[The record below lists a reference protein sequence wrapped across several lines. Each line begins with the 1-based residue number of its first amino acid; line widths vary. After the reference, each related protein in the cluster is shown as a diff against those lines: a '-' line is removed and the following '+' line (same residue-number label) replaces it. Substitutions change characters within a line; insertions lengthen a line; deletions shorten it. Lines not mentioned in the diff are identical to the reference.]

1 MRTTTAVLLLAVAA
15 AAFGQGVKPAGTP
28 DVVSRGKRAT
38 ALVERPGGT
47 ATAFCI
53 EASGLFITN
62 AHVVQSRKEVA
73 LVLNPSEKDELR
85 LVASVL
91 RVDPKLDLALL
102 RARHSAPLPH
112 LSLVVAP
119 DLHETLE
126 VTAFGYPFGKFLA
139 TGGGYPSISV
149 STGKIT
155 SLRKQDGR
163 LERIQLDASLN
174 PGNSGGPVVDAK
186 GRLVG
191 VVESGV
197 YGAAV
202 NFAIP
207 AAQVL
212 QFLETPD
219 VDITIPKSVPSAD
232 KRKPVEAKVRVTRF
246 VPVATPDVV
255 QLSLTSGGKTRQ
267 VELRRGSDGA
277 FSGTFVPAPQG
288 DAPLELAVTA
298 TLGTGS
304 IEGRL
309 IDGVVTVGAAK
320 VRLAEIAR
328 IEAGPPRRVL
338 CTDGRTLNDFPKEL
352 EAARLQVGTETVPVN
367 LAKASVVNLQPIYV
381 DRSIQYKMLVTNG
394 SRTLCEGSGVLEIGP
409 DVAAAPAPATVPAT
423 PPAAAV
429 VTVPGTGTAAAPA
442 AVATAPGAAPAPVP
456 AEGTPSAPAA
466 APAAPASVA
475 SQAPG
480 VAPAGIRAAPTQ
492 VTGTVERKLPDT
504 ITDVV
509 PAAGGRFLILSLSKT
524 RKLAVLD
531 TAVGDIV
538 RYLPVDSDN
547 ALVAAGM
554 DKMLVALPDKNVL
567 HRYSLA
573 TFEREIT
580 VTIPTKNP
588 LKSMAMGHSS
598 VGPAVLEGGE
608 LVLLDIR
615 TMKARPMTF
624 KPGASFLMLEHGVR
638 LRCAADGSI
647 LGAWMRGVSPSGV
660 NSIILTGDGGGKG
673 YYQHESR
680 GSIFPGP
687 DGRFIFTSGAILS
700 TELRPLPD
708 KPGGQTIP
716 AYQGPF
722 YLCFV
727 GGASP
732 RVPRPSSMRSGDST
746 SPSPRILVCL
756 VGESRPLFT
765 IQDLGSGVEN
775 YGGGGLEMDKRYHYI
790 PEAQLLIAIPATM
803 DRLILRKFNLVDELA
818 KSEIDYLFIASA
830 PVITARK
837 GTEYRYN
844 LAVYARKGPVR
855 LSLESAPRGMMI
867 SAAGAITWHVPG
879 VLKDEVVDVIVK
891 AKDALDQEVFHTFKI
906 NIAQ

>member
-1 MRTTTAVLLLAVAA
+1 MRTTMAVFLLAIAA
-15 AAFGQGVKPAGTP
+15 AAFGQGVRPAGTP

-53 EASGLFITN
+53 DPSGLFVTT
-62 AHVVQSRKEVA
+62 AHVVQGRKEFG
-73 LVLNPSEKDELR
+73 LILNPSEKDELR
-85 LVASVL
+85 LGASVL
-91 RVDPKLDLALL
+91 RVDPKLDLALV
-102 RARHSAPLPH
+102 RAKHSAPLPH

-139 TGGGYPSISV
+139 SGGGYPSISV

-155 SLRKQDGR
+155 SLRKKDGR
-163 LERIQLDASLN
+163 LDRIQLDASLN
-174 PGNSGGPVVDAK
+174 PGNSGGPVLDAE

-219 VDITIPKSVPSAD
+219 VDITIPKSVSAAD
-232 KRKPVEAKVRVTRF
+232 KRKPVEAKVRIARF

-255 QLSLTSGGKTRQ
+255 QLSLTSGGETRQ
-267 VELRRGSDGA
+267 VELRRGADGA
-277 FSGTFVPAPQG
+277 FSGTFVPAPQD
-288 DAPLELAVTA
+288 DAPLELTVTA

-309 IDGVVTVGAAK
+309 VDGIVTVGAAK

-328 IEAGPPRRVL
+328 IEAGPPCRVL

-352 EAARLQVGTETVPVN
+352 EAARIQLGTETVSVN

-381 DRSIQYKMLVTNG
+381 DTSVQYKMLVTNG
-394 SRTLCEGSGVLEIGP
+394 GRTLCEQSGVLEIGP
-409 DVAAAPAPATVPAT
+409 DAAAAPAT
-423 PPAAAV
+423 PAATAV

-456 AEGTPSAPAA
+456 VEGAPSAPAA

-475 SQAPG
+475 PKAPG

-504 ITDVV
+504 IADVV

-538 RYLPVDSDN
+538 RYLPVDGDN

-580 VTIPTKNP
+580 VTIPTKSP
-588 LKSMAMGHSS
+588 LKSMVMGHSS
-598 VGPAVLEGGE
+598 AGPAVLAGGE
-608 LVLLDIR
+608 IVEIVLMDIQ
-615 TMKARPMTF
+615 TMKTTPLQFGNGPTAQTF
-624 KPGASFLMLEHGVR
+624 GHDVH
-638 LRCAADGSI
+638 LRCSGDGSV
-647 LGAWMRGVSPSGV
+647 LGAWAGEVSLTGV
-660 NSIILTGDGGGKG
+660 NSIILAGA
-673 YYQHESR
+673 SR
-680 GSIFPGP
+680 GKSYCLRENRGSVVPGP

-700 TELRPLPD
+700 SELRVLPD

-722 YLCFV
+722 YLCVAGEGFP
-727 GGASP
+727 GA
-732 RVPRPSSMRSGDST
+732 PRPSSMRSGGST
-746 SPSPRILVCL
+746 TSSPRIRVCL
-756 VGESRPLFT
+756 VGESPPLFT
-765 IQDLGSGVEN
+765 IQDLGSGAPET
-775 YGGGGLEMDKRYHYI
+775 YRGGGLEMDKRYHYI
-790 PEAQLLIAIPATM
+790 PEAQLVIAIPATM
-803 DRLILRKFNLVDELA
+803 DRLILRKCNLADELA

-837 GTEYRYN
+837 GAEYRYA

-867 SAAGAITWHVPG
+867 SPAGAITWHVPG